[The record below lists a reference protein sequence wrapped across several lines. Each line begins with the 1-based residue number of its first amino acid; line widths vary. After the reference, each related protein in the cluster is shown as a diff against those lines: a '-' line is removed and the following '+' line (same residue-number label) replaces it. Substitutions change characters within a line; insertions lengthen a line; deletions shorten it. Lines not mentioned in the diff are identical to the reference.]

1 MPGCSRQERKQ
12 WPQHPEASC
21 PGLTEAWKKSDKK
34 WLTKPVQ
41 VPLLFLLKSPSQPE
55 SDLWG
60 IIDWWV
66 NLLFLLCKNNQRA
79 RRNIT
84 KILKSVM
91 NKIGIID
98 TWKIMSPS
106 TLEMTKLSWI
116 ILDEW
121 LWIHLEWALV
131 VKFPFLS
138 KSAKALTK
146 YKTQSEQQE
155 HPPES
160 VHWWI

>member
-1 MPGCSRQERKQ
+1 MPGCLWQERKQ
-12 WPQHPEASC
+12 WPHGLKLHVQGWLRHERNLTRVTYEAS
-21 PGLTEAWKKSDKK
+21 AS
-34 WLTKPVQ
+34 V
-41 VPLLFLLKSPSQPE
+41 FLKSPSQPE

-79 RRNIT
+79 RSNIT
-84 KILKSVM
+84 KILESIM

-106 TLEMTKLSWI
+106 TLEMTKVSWI

-138 KSAKALTK
+138 KSAKVVTK
-146 YKTQSEQQE
+146 YKTQNEQQG